1 MAADLARLATG
12 RPVIGR
18 RVAVPRAEIVRQ
30 WEIAHRAESARDS
43 GVVRATRL
51 VAMGF
56 APKRLDRA
64 IRQHVRPGRAVH
76 HIRAATAATISG
88 VAKAG
93 LGQCAGVADGMSPWW
108 WKRAL
113 PRTPCL
119 RRHKWKPRRPSSRP
133 KARRS
138 SPSPSALSVL

>member
-56 APKRLDRA
+56 AAKRLDRA
-64 IRQHVRPGRAVH
+64 IRQCVRPGRAVH
-76 HIRAATAATISG
+76 HFRAAMAATISG

-93 LGQCAGVADGMSPWW
+93 LDRHAGVADGMSRWW

-119 RRHKWKPRRPSSRP
+119 RRHKRNPLLPSSRP
-133 KARRS
+133 KARRNRPA
-138 SPSPSALSVL
+138 PSAPSAL